1 MPLRDFKEESAKN
14 KKSAVFFI
22 SLQSR
27 AFNNYCL

>member
-1 MPLRDFKEESAKN
+1 MPLSDFKEENAKN

-22 SLQSR
+22 SLQSG